1 MFQRENRNTL
11 ARIIKYLR
19 KLCFRDFAFSR
30 SIKVVDQP
38 EYGKNTCYL
47 TDFIQITHQAKM
59 LNSEEIRDLFV
70 NHAQSA
76 AQIAKKFGVAKTVIL
91 SRLHGLGVAIGTSAP
106 GRMTNPSNYR
116 CATRPYG
123 FTVKDGRLVPNKSE
137 LRICRV
143 VVELYGR
150 QKLSATAVA
159 KELTRRGFKNRA
171 GRIAWEHKTVQSI
184 FIRWNGK
191 I

>member
-1 MFQRENRNTL
+1 M
-11 ARIIKYLR
+11 R
-19 KLCFRDFAFSR
+19 KL
-30 SIKVVDQP
+30 VDQP

-76 AQIAKKFGVAKTVIL
+76 AQIAKKFVVAKSVIL
-91 SRLHGLGVAIGTSAP
+91 ARLHGLGVAIGTSAP
-106 GRMTNPSNYR
+106 GRMNNPSNYR
-116 CATRPYG
+116 SATRPYG
-123 FTVKDGRLVPNKSE
+123 FTVKAGRLVPYKPE
-137 LRICRV
+137 VRICRV

-171 GRIAWEHKTVQSI
+171 GNIAWDHKTVQSI
-184 FIRWNGK
+184 FKRWNGK
-191 I
+191 L